1 MGLRV
6 RNLYSG
12 RVALLCLAALL
23 LPATVQAQRQPK
35 KPPQPP
41 ATSMLLV
48 PEDAVVSLEIA
59 EAPPADPARTP
70 KRVERRH
77 AITDLS
83 LRLATIN
90 GEPLATIL
98 ALPDGER
105 ATRRATLFTADLTL
119 VINGRMRLE
128 RGLKCG
134 AWLSD
139 ISLCRT
145 DCDGGAFALVRQPEV
160 PSLSLA
166 VGRMPKAGEDEEFN
180 EGFQLDACR
189 DEAEVTLETT
199 VVPRRTAKVA
209 EIKLKTP

>member
-1 MGLRV
+1 
-6 RNLYSG
+6 
-12 RVALLCLAALL
+12 
-23 LPATVQAQRQPK
+23 
-35 KPPQPP
+35 
-41 ATSMLLV
+41 MLLV
-48 PEDAVVSLEIA
+48 PEDAVASLEIA

-166 VGRMPKAGEDEEFN
+166 VGRMPKDGEDEEFN
-180 EGFQLDACR
+180 EGFKLDACR
-189 DEAEVTLETT
+189 DESEVMLETT
-199 VVPRRTAKVA
+199 VVPRRTVKVA
-209 EIKLKTP
+209 EIKLKAP